1 MKTLIKTS
9 AACLLAS
16 TVTADVFVG
25 DAVQQ
30 QVLNKVLELLAADAQ
45 KRMEHLKWKET
56 IRTKLMHS
64 SEFND

>member
-30 QVLNKVLELLAADAQ
+30 QVLAADAQ